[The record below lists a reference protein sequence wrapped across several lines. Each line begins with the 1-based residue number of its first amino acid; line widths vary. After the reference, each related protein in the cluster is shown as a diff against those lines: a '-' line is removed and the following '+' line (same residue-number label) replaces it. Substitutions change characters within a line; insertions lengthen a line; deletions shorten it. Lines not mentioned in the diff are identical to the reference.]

1 MRTCTPVVELQHG
14 VQCCA
19 VLLCAQL
26 TACCSAVQCIKEEWS
41 SCCFFKEIVHF
52 IDMAVAA
59 VSLGSFAVL
68 LGA

>member
-1 MRTCTPVVELQHG
+1 MRTCTPVVVLQHG

-26 TACCSAVQCIKEEWS
+26 TACCSAVHCIKEV
-41 SCCFFKEIVHF
+41 VHF